1 VGLLARYIARP
12 RKQEVAVPKLVI
24 GGDKNM
30 SATTYAFI
38 ALFVL
43 SAALAIGLFLPL
55 RDALQGLLQ
64 RTVRLPDGVTFY
76 LRSFFV
82 LLFFSALGGALGF
95 TFDLKPG
102 SYFMEYVWKVA
113 SGLSNVLAQM
123 LLYLGGY
130 LVLTTIILAS
140 LKIKDDK

>member
-1 VGLLARYIARP
+1 
-12 RKQEVAVPKLVI
+12 
-24 GGDKNM
+24 M
-30 SATTYAFI
+30 SPNTYAFL

-43 SAALAIGLFLPL
+43 SVALFFGLFLPL

-102 SYFMEYVWKVA
+102 SHFMEYVWKVA
-113 SGLSNVLAQM
+113 SGLSNVLGLM

-130 LVLTTIILAS
+130 LVLTTVILAT

>member
-1 VGLLARYIARP
+1 
-12 RKQEVAVPKLVI
+12 
-24 GGDKNM
+24 M
-30 SATTYAFI
+30 SANTYAFI

-55 RDALQGLLQ
+55 RDALQGL
-64 RTVRLPDGVTFY
+64 P
-76 LRSFFV
+76 
-82 LLFFSALGGALGF
+82 
-95 TFDLKPG
+95 
-102 SYFMEYVWKVA
+102 
-113 SGLSNVLAQM
+113 NVLAQM

>member
-1 VGLLARYIARP
+1 MRLLHSSYYRPRSLLASFSHCERP
-12 RKQEVAVPKLVI
+12 CK
-24 GGDKNM
+24 
-30 SATTYAFI
+30 
-38 ALFVL
+38 
-43 SAALAIGLFLPL
+43 
-55 RDALQGLLQ
+55 GLLQ
-64 RTVRLPDGVTFY
+64 RTVRLPDGVAFY

-95 TFDLKPG
+95 SSDLKPG
-102 SYFMEYVWKVA
+102 SHFMEYVWKVA
-113 SGLSNVLAQM
+113 SGLSNVLEQM

>member
-1 VGLLARYIARP
+1 
-12 RKQEVAVPKLVI
+12 
-24 GGDKNM
+24 M
-30 SATTYAFI
+30 SANTYAFI

-43 SAALAIGLFLPL
+43 SAALAIGLFFPL

-64 RTVRLPDGVTFY
+64 HTVRLPDGVTFY

-82 LLFFSALGGALGF
+82 LLFFSAMAGALGF
-95 TFDLKPG
+95 TSDLKPG

-123 LLYLGGY
+123 LLCLGGY